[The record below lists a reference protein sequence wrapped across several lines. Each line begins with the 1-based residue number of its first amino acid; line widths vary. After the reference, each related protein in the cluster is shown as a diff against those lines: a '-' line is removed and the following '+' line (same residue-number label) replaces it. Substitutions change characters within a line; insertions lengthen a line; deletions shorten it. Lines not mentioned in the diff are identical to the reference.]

1 MRLLLSHAI
10 AALIVGT
17 SIAGAQ
23 TAGTVG
29 MIDSIRVAIENANEL
44 ADVPALENTI
54 ATTERAIAGSAS
66 DSAAASLLRHYH
78 AYALY
83 RAGTL
88 VLGRDGSGKARPYFD
103 RAAEELESL
112 TKGKTIPESFALLS
126 AVYGMQIASAK
137 IQMIAGMKL
146 GPKSSS
152 MSAKAMELAPKNPRV
167 YLIRGIGAFNTPSAV
182 GGGMDKAETDLKK
195 AIELFASDNPA
206 PPLPKWGLA
215 DAHIW
220 LGRVYVNRHQTD
232 SARAEYQAALTI
244 QPRNAWVITT
254 LLPALQKP

>member
-1 MRLLLSHAI
+1 MRLFLTYSV
-10 AALIVGT
+10 AALIVST
-17 SIAGAQ
+17 STVRAQ
-23 TAGTVG
+23 TTGTVG
-29 MIDSIRVAIENANEL
+29 MIDSVRVAIETANEL
-44 ADVPALENTI
+44 ADVPAIENTI
-54 ATTERAIAGSAS
+54 ATIERAMAAFGS
-66 DSAAASLLRHYH
+66 DSAATSLLRHYH
-78 AYALY
+78 SYALY

-103 RAAEELESL
+103 RAAEELASL
-112 TKGKTIPESFALLS
+112 TNGKTIPESFALLS

-152 MSAKAMELAPKNPRV
+152 MSAKAMELAPRNPRV

-182 GGGMDKAETDLKK
+182 GGGMDKAESDLKK
-195 AIELFASDNPA
+195 AIELFATDNPA
-206 PPLPKWGLA
+206 PPLPTWGIA

-220 LGRVYVNRHQTD
+220 LGRVYANRHQID
-232 SARAEYQAALTI
+232 SARTEYQTALTI
-244 QPRNAWVITT
+244 QPRNAWVVTT